1 MGRSCV
7 RWASFVL
14 CLWACEALAQA
25 DYPSR
30 AVRII
35 VPSPP
40 AGGTDIVGRVLAD
53 HFSKAF
59 GQQFFVENKPGAG
72 NVIGIEAAAR
82 AAPDGYTLLMT
93 ASTLALNSV
102 LYKQVPYDPVRDFAP
117 ISLAATAPNI
127 LIVHPGVPAK
137 SLAEFIALAKQKP
150 GALSYGTPGI
160 GTSPHLCMELLKTM
174 ADIDVQHVP
183 YRGTAA
189 AVTDVISGQIAVAF
203 ATALTAKPQ
212 VDAAR
217 VRALAVSGP
226 RRVEALPNVPP
237 VGDAVPGYEAMQW
250 YGLLAPAGV
259 PGRIIERLHAEA
271 ITALRSPEMKQRL
284 ATDGAEPLGST
295 PAEFAAFIR
304 RELEK
309 WGRVVE
315 TARIERQ

>member
-1 MGRSCV
+1 M
-7 RWASFVL
+7 RWVEAVL
-14 CLWACEALAQA
+14 VSGLLAGQALGQT

-30 AVRII
+30 PVRIV

-40 AGGTDIVGRVLAD
+40 AGGTDIVARVLAQ
-53 HFSKAF
+53 HCSKAF

-72 NVIGIEAAAR
+72 NMIGIESVAR
-82 AAPDGYTLLMT
+82 AAPDGYTLLVT

-117 ISLAATAPNI
+117 ITLAATAPNI
-127 LIVHPGVPAK
+127 LIVHPAVPAK
-137 SLAEFIALAKQKP
+137 SLAEFIALARQKP

-174 ADIDVQHVP
+174 AGIDIQHVP

-203 ATALTAKPQ
+203 ATALTAQPQ
-212 VDAAR
+212 VDAGR

-226 RRVEALPNVPP
+226 RRVEALRNVPP

-259 PGRIIERLHAEA
+259 SGAIVEKLNAEA
-271 ITALRSPEMKQRL
+271 LIALRSREMKQRL

-304 RELEK
+304 RELDK

-315 TARIERQ
+315 SAHIERQ

>member
-1 MGRSCV
+1 V
-7 RWASFVL
+7 RWASLLL
-14 CLWACEALAQA
+14 CLWACQALAQA
-25 DYPSR
+25 NYPAR
-30 AVRII
+30 PVRII

-40 AGGTDIVGRVLAD
+40 AGGTDILGRVLAD
-53 HFSKAF
+53 HFTRAF

-72 NVIGIEAAAR
+72 NIIGIEAAAR
-82 AAPDGYTLLMT
+82 AAPDGYTLLMS
-93 ASTLALNSV
+93 ASPLALNTV

-117 ISLAATAPNI
+117 ITLAATAPNI

-150 GALSYGTPGI
+150 GTLSYGTPGI
-160 GTSPHLCMELLKTM
+160 GTSPHLCMELLKTL
-174 ADIDVQHVP
+174 AGIDVQHVP

-189 AVTDVISGQIAVAF
+189 AMTDVISGQIAVAF
-203 ATALTAKPQ
+203 STALAAKPQ
-212 VDAAR
+212 VDAGR

-226 RRVEALPNVPP
+226 RRVEALPSVPS
-237 VGDAVPGYEAMQW
+237 VAEAGVPGYEAMQW

-271 ITALRSPEMKQRL
+271 MTALRSPEMKQRL

-295 PAEFAAFIR
+295 PAEFAVFIR
-304 RELEK
+304 QELDK

-315 TARIERQ
+315 AAHIERQ